1 MLFPYLQYIEECN
14 SFVIGETEYYLYPG
28 MEFGSREKWWPDSG
42 LRPTRHEGIDL
53 CYYEV
58 ETGKECAFSPKTLV
72 PVMASG
78 RIVAICRDF
87 LGYSLFLDHE
97 YEQRLRFCSI
107 YAHIIPFDLL
117 AVGKR
122 LSAGQTIGTV
132 ADTTGR
138 KNRMPAHLH
147 LSLMRVDKHIA
158 PENFDWNLM
167 HGSQVDLLDPLK
179 MVASERIHF
188 PSRRKFRS

>member
-1 MLFPYLQYIEECN
+1 MLFHYLQYIEECN

-53 CYYEV
+53 CYYKDE
-58 ETGKECAFSPKTLV
+58 KEYAFSPQTLV

-107 YAHIIPFDLL
+107 YAHIIPFDHLT
-117 AVGKR
+117 VGRR
-122 LSAGQTIGTV
+122 LSAGETIGTV
-132 ADTTGR
+132 ADTTGK

-147 LSLMRVDKHIA
+147 LSLMRVNKNIA
-158 PENFDWNLM
+158 PEKFDWDLM
-167 HGSQVDLLDPLK
+167 HGSQVELLDPLK
-179 MVASERIHF
+179 MIASERIHF
-188 PSRRKFRS
+188 CSRRK